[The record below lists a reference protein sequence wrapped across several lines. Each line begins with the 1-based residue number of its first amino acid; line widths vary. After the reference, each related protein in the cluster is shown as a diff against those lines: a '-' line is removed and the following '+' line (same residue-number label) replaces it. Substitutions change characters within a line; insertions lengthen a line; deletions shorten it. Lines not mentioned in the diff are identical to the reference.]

1 VDDEL
6 VTRLAVAESLED
18 LGNVYTVEPAN
29 SGDEGWAKIRKA
41 NYSVVVID
49 CEVPGMS
56 GLKLAK
62 AVREFSPD
70 TAVVLMAAHGTAELR
85 ETVLRQGI
93 AGYVD
98 KPFTMHQMREIIERA
113 VGRADNR
120 GAQHYHAQSVSPLVR
135 AGAGAPPA
143 DAGAHPVQPSMHR
156 LLEVLLADTRARCVL
171 LMTSAGYAVDA
182 VGRTRDLHVP
192 IVDALITANFA
203 AAAELARLL
212 GNRSDFKASHH
223 HGPDCN
229 IYTHRVNKDLLL
241 AVVFG
246 PESTSGAVWLFAKR
260 AADALASVFPDQPST
275 VKFGGD
281 LATPIEAEL
290 DQLFD
295 TRRQ

>member
-1 VDDEL
+1 
-6 VTRLAVAESLED
+6 
-18 LGNVYTVEPAN
+18 
-29 SGDEGWAKIRKA
+29 
-41 NYSVVVID
+41 
-49 CEVPGMS
+49 
-56 GLKLAK
+56 
-62 AVREFSPD
+62 
-70 TAVVLMAAHGTAELR
+70 MAAHGTAELR

-120 GAQHYHAQSVSPLVR
+120 GAHHS
-135 AGAGAPPA
+135 
-143 DAGAHPVQPSMHR
+143 GAHPVQPSMHR

-223 HGPDCN
+223 QGPDCN

-260 AADALASVFPDQPST
+260 AADALASVFADQPST